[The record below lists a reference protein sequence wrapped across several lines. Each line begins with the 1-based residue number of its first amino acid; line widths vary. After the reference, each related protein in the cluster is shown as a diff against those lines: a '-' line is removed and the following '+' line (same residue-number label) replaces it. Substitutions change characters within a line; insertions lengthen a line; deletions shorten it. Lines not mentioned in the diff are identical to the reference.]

1 MMNLPELIERLQE
14 AHAALG
20 NHPNAQVRFEMAGD
34 RLDDEGGT
42 SLHAIEIEPAHQL
55 VVIRG

>member
-1 MMNLPELIERLQE
+1 MMNLTELIERLQE

-20 NHPNAQVRFEMAGD
+20 NHPNARVRFESAG

-42 SLHAIEIEPAHQL
+42 SLHDIEIEPAHQL